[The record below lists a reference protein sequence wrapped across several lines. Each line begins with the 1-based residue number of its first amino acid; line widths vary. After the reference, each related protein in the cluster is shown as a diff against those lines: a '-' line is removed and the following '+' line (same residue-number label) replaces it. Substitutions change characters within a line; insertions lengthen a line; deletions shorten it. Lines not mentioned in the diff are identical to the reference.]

1 MEDLWWVRDKV
12 QAIRGNFDL
21 VRTAYLRTAP
31 LCRRLCIML
40 KFSLMY
46 KGRPMPVS
54 TTRC

>member
-1 MEDLWWVRDKV
+1 V